1 VNAQAYKIK
10 KKHFINILLAHMLSC
25 ACITTALKNFLIF
38 IFVPIYRRLLVMQR
52 DVTAKEGRVKGL
64 GVFVQC
70 NPDTAE
76 MQ

>member
-1 VNAQAYKIK
+1 
-10 KKHFINILLAHMLSC
+10 MLSC